1 MSSNR
6 PHPISLF
13 FGILGLLLTAY
24 AGIGYFVYEPF
35 SPGSLTQ
42 VRGRVEQ
49 VVERASRS
57 GKSPFVELRLKGDP
71 TLFRIPIETYAMV
84 PDRAAFLRDLEFGP
98 TVTLGV
104 DSVSLRNPSEPVTG
118 SLEAAAFVSTIATPL
133 RAYVTSADQ
142 AEWHRENH
150 QAARNMMLFFLAA
163 SILMLFVRTPR
174 RSSPAPP
181 ARQRA
186 SFG

>member
-1 MSSNR
+1 LSKSGYGGAL
-6 PHPISLF
+6 PQEIKS
-13 FGILGLLLTAY
+13 ILGYL
-24 AGIGYFVYEPF
+24 E
-35 SPGSLTQ
+35 
-42 VRGRVEQ
+42 GRI
-49 VVERASRS
+49 
-57 GKSPFVELRLKGDP
+57 LKH
-71 TLFRIPIETYAMV
+71 T
-84 PDRAAFLRDLEFGP
+84 LRDLEFGP

-118 SLEAAAFVSTIATPL
+118 SLEAAAFVSTISTPL